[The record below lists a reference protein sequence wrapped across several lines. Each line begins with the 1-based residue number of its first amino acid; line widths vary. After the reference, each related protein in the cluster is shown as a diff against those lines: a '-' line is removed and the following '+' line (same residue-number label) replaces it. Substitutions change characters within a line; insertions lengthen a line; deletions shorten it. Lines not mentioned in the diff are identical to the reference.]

1 MAMAAAQEHALLHVV
16 KLVGAGDLE
25 ALLLR
30 VWREEKIT
38 VMHYYSKNMKRS
50 RDLFLCRSPSESEQ
64 TLY

>member
-30 VWREEKIT
+30 VT
-38 VMHYYSKNMKRS
+38 AG
-50 RDLFLCRSPSESEQ
+50 P
-64 TLY
+64 